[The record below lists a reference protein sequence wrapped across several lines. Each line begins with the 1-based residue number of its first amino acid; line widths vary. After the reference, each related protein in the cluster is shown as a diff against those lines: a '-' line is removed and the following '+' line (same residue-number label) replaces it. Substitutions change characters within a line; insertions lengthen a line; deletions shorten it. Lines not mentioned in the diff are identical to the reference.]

1 MTRTTLRRWMPVA
14 LMLSLAV
21 NFFFA
26 GLAVSHVGR
35 PPPPPHGPPGP
46 EGFLQRLAETLPPD
60 DAVILRRALDANRA
74 TMQAEHDV
82 RESFPQRIRAA
93 LLAEPFDPK
102 ALLAVFETTD
112 QQERALR
119 QRVQAS
125 LAEAA
130 AAMSPEGRRRMA
142 EFRPPRHG
150 PPGPPPGPGF
160 R

>member
-1 MTRTTLRRWMPVA
+1 MPVA

-46 EGFLQRLAETLPPD
+46 EGFLLRLAETLPSE
-60 DAVILRRALDANRA
+60 DAAILHRALDANRA
-74 TMQAEHDV
+74 TIRAERDV
-82 RESFPQRIRAA
+82 RDSFPQRLRAA
-93 LLAEPFDPK
+93 LLTEPFDPQ
-102 ALLAVFETTD
+102 ALMAVFETTD

-142 EFRPPRHG
+142 EFRPQRHG

>member
-1 MTRTTLRRWMPVA
+1 MPVA

-21 NFFFA
+21 NMFFA

-35 PPPPPHGPPGP
+35 RPPPPHGPPGP
-46 EGFLQRLAETLPPD
+46 EGFILRLAETLPPD
-60 DAVILRRALDANRA
+60 DAALLHRALDANRP
-74 TMQAEHDV
+74 TIRAEHEV
-82 RESFPQRIRAA
+82 RESFPQRLRIA

-102 ALLAVFETTD
+102 ALIAVFEDTD
-112 QQERALR
+112 RQEHALR

-150 PPGPPPGPGF
+150 PPGPPPGPPPGF